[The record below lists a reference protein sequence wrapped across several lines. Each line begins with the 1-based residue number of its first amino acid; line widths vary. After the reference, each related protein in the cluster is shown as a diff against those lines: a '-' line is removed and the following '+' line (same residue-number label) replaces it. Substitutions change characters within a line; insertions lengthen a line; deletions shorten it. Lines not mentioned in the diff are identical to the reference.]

1 MGSSKIWIFPT
12 EEGKNI
18 SEHTVKEVGM
28 KQSLIF
34 LLALCVCAVI
44 FTAGC
49 IDSVTTSKTPVPTS
63 TTPYVSYDPAAG
75 NWTGVWNDQNG
86 TKQTTITY
94 TITVENATAGNV
106 AYVKKIKDGF
116 SSSTIE
122 YSISAEIVK
131 SGNEYSMDAQLI
143 GIYLFSLTGDNSAT
157 LLTPEGVIV
166 PMTKV

>member
-1 MGSSKIWIFPT
+1 
-12 EEGKNI
+12 
-18 SEHTVKEVGM
+18 M
-28 KQSLIF
+28 KLIPVF
-34 LLALCVCAVI
+34 LLAISVCAVI
-44 FTAGC
+44 FAAGC
-49 IDSVTTSKTPVPTS
+49 IDSATSSGTPVPTS
-63 TTPYVSYDPAAG
+63 TTPAVSYDPAAG
-75 NWTGVWNDQNG
+75 NWTGVWMNQDG

-94 TITVENATAGNV
+94 TITVENATTGNV

>member
-1 MGSSKIWIFPT
+1 
-12 EEGKNI
+12 
-18 SEHTVKEVGM
+18 M
-28 KQSLIF
+28 KLSFIF

-131 SGNEYSMDAQLI
+131 SGNEYSMDAQLL
-143 GIYLFSLTGDNSAT
+143 GIYLSSLTGDNSAT
-157 LLTPEGVIV
+157 LLTPEGVTV
-166 PMTKV
+166 SMTKV